1 MAGGLTDEGD
11 SCMDE
16 KSAKKVKRKS
26 FFSGVIATLL
36 AVALLYFIYMIVPV
50 GDGASHPDSIQ
61 TIKKAKEIQRIIDR
75 NYLGDVNEQTETD
88 TMFLGMVA
96 GLGDRYSTYYTAEQY
111 EEIQKERNGEYIGI
125 GVTIAQNADDGAMEI
140 VSVGSGTP
148 AENAGIQ
155 AGDRICSINGLD
167 VTGYSSSDL
176 SDLIEKYVGTEI
188 SMELQ
193 RGSDLFT
200 VSVTPEQMETE
211 TVTGSMLDGEIGYI
225 HITQFAKITVD
236 QFEDTMKSLSDQGM
250 QKMIL
255 DLRDNGGGLVSS
267 ACEIGRQILPEGII
281 VYEEDKDGNRIY
293 ERNDEDNGF
302 SMPLVV
308 LVNEN
313 TASAAEILAGAIK
326 DDGIATIVGKTTF
339 GKGIVQNDFRLSDG
353 SYLKLTVRHYYTPD
367 GNDIHGKGIEPDVT
381 VDAASD
387 GSDPQLDKAKE
398 LLG

>member
-1 MAGGLTDEGD
+1 
-11 SCMDE
+11 MDE
-16 KSAKKVKRKS
+16 KSVKKIKRKS
-26 FFSGVIATLL
+26 FFSGVIAALL
-36 AVALLYFIYMIVPV
+36 AIALLYFIYMIFPFS
-50 GDGASHPDSIQ
+50 GGASRPDTIQ
-61 TIKKAKEIQRIIDR
+61 TIRKAKEIQRIIDR
-75 NYLGDVNEQTETD
+75 HYLGEINEQDETD
-88 TMFLGMVA
+88 TMFVGQVA
-96 GLGDRYSTYYTAEQY
+96 GLGDPYSRYYTKEEY
-111 EEIQKERNGEYIGI
+111 EKVLKERKGTYTGI
-125 GVTIAQNADDGAMEI
+125 GVTITENTEENMVEV
-140 VSVGSGTP
+140 VSVQEDGP
-148 AENAGIQ
+148 ADKAGVQ
-155 AGDRICSINGLD
+155 KGDLILKVNGQD
-167 VTGYSSSDL
+167 VTGKSTSEV
-176 SDLIEKYVGTEI
+176 SDLIEECVGKEI
-188 SMELQ
+188 SIDLK
-193 RGSDLFT
+193 RGASGET
-200 VSVTPEQMETE
+200 VSVKVTPGKLETE
-211 TVTGSMLDGEIGYI
+211 TVKSSMLDSTTGYI
-225 HITQFAKITVD
+225 QITEFAQVTVD
-236 QFEDTMKSLSDQGM
+236 QFKEAKEQLESQGM

>member
-1 MAGGLTDEGD
+1 
-11 SCMDE
+11 MDE
-16 KSAKKVKRKS
+16 KSAKKIKRKS

-36 AVALLYFIYMIVPV
+36 AVALLYFIYMIVPA
-50 GDGASHPDSIQ
+50 GGGASRPDSIQ

-75 NYLGDVNEQTETD
+75 NYLGDADEQAETD
-88 TMFLGMVA
+88 TMFLGQVT

-111 EEIQKERNGEYIGI
+111 EEIQKERNGNYIGI
-125 GVTIAQNADDGAMEI
+125 GVTIARSEDDKTLEI
-140 VSVGSGTP
+140 VSVGDGTP

-155 AGDRICSINGLD
+155 KGDRICRINGED

-193 RGSDLFT
+193 RGEEGERFT
-200 VSVTPEQMETE
+200 VNVTPEQMETE
-211 TVTGSMLDGEIGYI
+211 TVTGSMLDGGIGYI

-281 VYEEDKDGNRIY
+281 VYEENKDGNRIY
-293 ERNDEDNGF
+293 EKNDEDNGF
-302 SMPLVV
+302 SMPMVV

-367 GNDIHGKGIEPDVT
+367 GNDIHGKGIEPDIT
-381 VDAASD
+381 VDAADD

-398 LLG
+398 LIG

>member
-1 MAGGLTDEGD
+1 
-11 SCMDE
+11 MDD
-16 KSAKKVKRKS
+16 KSAKKMKRKS

-36 AVALLYFIYMIVPV
+36 AIALLYFIYMIVPV
-50 GDGASHPDSIQ
+50 GGGASHPDSIQ
-61 TIKKAKEIQRIIDR
+61 TIKKAKAIQRIIDR
-75 NYLGDVNEQTETD
+75 YYLGDVNEQSETD
-88 TMFLGMVA
+88 TMFLGQVA

-111 EEIQKERNGEYIGI
+111 EEIQKERNGKYIGI
-125 GVTIAQNADDGAMEI
+125 GVTIAQSADGDAAEI
-140 VSVGSGTP
+140 VSVGDGTP
-148 AENAGIQ
+148 AASAGIQ
-155 AGDRICSINGLD
+155 KGDLIYRINGED

-188 SMELQ
+188 TMELK
-193 RGSDLFT
+193 RGENGDMVT

-211 TVTGSMLDGEIGYI
+211 TVTGSMLDGGIGYI

-236 QFEDTMKSLSDQGM
+236 QFKNTMKSLEDQGM

-255 DLRDNGGGLVSS
+255 DLRDNGGGLVDS
-267 ACEIGRQILPEGII
+267 ACEIGRQILPKGII
-281 VYEEDKDGNRIY
+281 VYEEDKDGKRIY
-293 ERNDEDNGF
+293 EKNDEDNGF

-339 GKGIVQNDFRLSDG
+339 GKGIVQNDFRLPDG

-367 GNDIHGKGIEPDVT
+367 GNDIHGTGITPDVE
-381 VDAASD
+381 VDAAGD
-387 GSDPQLDKAKE
+387 GSDPQLDQAKA